1 MAFPSYLQ
9 IDKLEGTSNYNAW
22 KLRMKTVLIN
32 QGLWNITL
40 GREIKPDISLN
51 YRAAGDSTQDLN
63 DFHLLHQEWL
73 EKNNKAYSLILLMVK
88 DNVAQLVQD
97 ITDAETLWK
106 RLETLYSISGFSARH
121 VTLQHLYATSYE
133 NTANINTYIEKI
145 KEYSLQLS
153 QIGAEVLEW
162 IIMFIL
168 LNNLGPTYKI

>member
-63 DFHLLHQEWL
+63 DFHLMH
-73 EKNNKAYSLILLMVK
+73 
-88 DNVAQLVQD
+88 
-97 ITDAETLWK
+97 
-106 RLETLYSISGFSARH
+106 
-121 VTLQHLYATSYE
+121 
-133 NTANINTYIEKI
+133 
-145 KEYSLQLS
+145 
-153 QIGAEVLEW
+153 
-162 IIMFIL
+162 
-168 LNNLGPTYKI
+168 